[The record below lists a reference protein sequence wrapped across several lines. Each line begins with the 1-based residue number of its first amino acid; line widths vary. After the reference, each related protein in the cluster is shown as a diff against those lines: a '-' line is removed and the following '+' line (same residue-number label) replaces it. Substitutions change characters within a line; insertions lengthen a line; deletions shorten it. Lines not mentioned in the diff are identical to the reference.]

1 MDEDWFGGT
10 GGAAPVG
17 NEGGADGGT
26 DGAEGGAEGGI
37 EGGMEGAATGGDGV
51 LLDGTAIPGIPN
63 AGGTFS
69 CICGLDVGGIG
80 GTGGA
85 EDTAGAGG
93 VGVLILDTGLGD
105 DLCVFLIISSN
116 SGFPLG
122 AGALGIAGADGA
134 DAATCSCSTGA
145 LVGADA
151 FLATALSSTTNASFL
166 LSLISAKNGNP
177 PATGAGVEDF
187 FGLGALPNDGGGGG
201 PGGGGADD
209 DENEGGGG
217 AGGAGGAADVGRA
230 GAFGAP
236 KAGGGAG
243 GAGGAADVGRAGA
256 FGAPKVGGGAGGAAD
271 VGSAGAFGAL
281 NLGTDGTDDVGRDG
295 GAPGTGGGP
304 LGNGGVPKG
313 AAEEEEETAGL
324 LEGSLGLDFPEA
336 MEANELDESVLLCEP
351 EGMFNLCVGIDGVDD
366 FIFGG

>member
-1 MDEDWFGGT
+1 M
-10 GGAAPVG
+10 
-17 NEGGADGGT
+17 
-26 DGAEGGAEGGI
+26 
-37 EGGMEGAATGGDGV
+37 
-51 LLDGTAIPGIPN
+51 
-63 AGGTFS
+63 
-69 CICGLDVGGIG
+69 
-80 GTGGA
+80 
-85 EDTAGAGG
+85 
-93 VGVLILDTGLGD
+93 
-105 DLCVFLIISSN
+105 ISSN

-177 PATGAGVEDF
+177 PAAGAGVEDF

-201 PGGGGADD
+201 PGGGGAED

-243 GAGGAADVGRAGA
+243 GV
-256 FGAPKVGGGAGGAAD
+256 GGAAD

-304 LGNGGVPKG
+304 LGNGGAPKG